1 MKIVATSL
9 AHDGSACFLEDGRIR
24 YWCKQERLSRIKRQP
39 VPFLPLL
46 EIERHFDLSDL
57 DIYMSTS
64 PFQELQDN
72 QISEAAYFNYHS
84 VSNPF
89 YNYFRS
95 VHPNCKLGTLVSH
108 HLGHAACAFYGSG
121 YESAYVLVVDRNG
134 SIYIDHAR
142 RTAMG
147 VETETLY
154 YCRYPCHFEVVYR
167 NPPHWVGI
175 TGIYSLASEK
185 LGIGQ
190 QENGKTMGLAAYGK
204 DHASGGLFRECVPAS
219 PKVAMPVSDGR
230 LLTRI
235 TFDTVYRQQLF
246 GDLLPPLLSNE
257 DLAYHVQKETT
268 LAVLRLI
275 EEHVD
280 INRCDNLCF
289 TGGHAHNC
297 LLNYEI
303 ANRFSR
309 LNFYPD
315 PLPDDSG
322 TSIGAAKHCW
332 YNETQ
337 SYERMPLLD
346 LYDCGIT
353 P

>member
-1 MKIVATSL
+1 MKVVATSL
-9 AHDGSACFLEDGRIR
+9 AHDSSACFLEDGRIR

-39 VPFLPLL
+39 IPFLPLL
-46 EIERHFDLSDL
+46 EIERHFDLRDV
-57 DIYMSTS
+57 DFYVSTA
-64 PFQELQDN
+64 PFQEIQDG
-72 QISEAAYFNYHS
+72 QISEAAYFNYYS
-84 VSNPF
+84 VGNPF

-95 VHPNCKLGTLVSH
+95 VHPQCKIGSLVSH

-121 YESAYVLVVDRNG
+121 FDSAYVSVVARSLKD
-134 SIYIDHAR
+134 YIDQAQ
-142 RTAMG
+142 RTALG
-147 VETETLY
+147 VETETLF

-204 DHASGGLFRECVPAS
+204 DRAGNPLFRGSIPAS
-219 PKVAMPVSDGR
+219 PKVVMPVRDGR
-230 LLTRI
+230 LLTSI
-235 TFDTVYRQQLF
+235 TFDIAYRQQLF
-246 GDLLPPLLSNE
+246 GDLLPASLANE
-257 DLAYHVQKETT
+257 DLAYHVQKETSQ
-268 LAVLRLI
+268 AVLSLI

-280 INRCDNLCF
+280 FNRCDNLCF

-303 ANRFSR
+303 ANRFNR
-309 LNFYPD
+309 LHFYPD

-322 TSIGAAKHCW
+322 TSFGAAKHCW
-332 YNETQ
+332 YNVTQ
-337 SYERMPLLD
+337 STEKLPLLD
-346 LYDCGIT
+346 LADCGL
-353 P
+353 PP